1 MRWIFLLIF
10 VVTAFLAIS
19 SVPKYEQSGM
29 RVFENPGDVSNSF
42 LYFALI
48 IVFTAFVLILA
59 RKSEKFLKAFMYLLV
74 FVSIHYVLI
83 PFLGILSLIVALVLT
98 VLLILKPNWITI
110 DISALLLASGVAAM
124 FGISLEPTPV
134 IVLLVILAIYDAVS
148 VYKTG
153 HMIDLA
159 ESVKDL
165 PLLFIIPGKDRPS
178 VLGVGDVVIPNILVV
193 SAQTFTKSPEIGF
206 MRIPALTTLIGG
218 VLGMVTLLIVAE
230 KFKRPHAGLP
240 FLNAG
245 AIIGYLV
252 GIHL

>member
-1 MRWIFLLIF
+1 MRWVFLIIF
-10 VVTAFLAIS
+10 VVTALLAVS

-29 RVFENPGDVSNSF
+29 KVFENPGDVSNSI

-48 IVFTAFVLILA
+48 VVFTAFVLILA
-59 RKSEKFLKAFMYLLV
+59 RKSEKFLRVFMYLLV
-74 FVSIHYVLI
+74 FISIHYVLL
-83 PFLGILSLIVALVLT
+83 PFLGFLSLIVALILT

-110 DISALLLASGVAAM
+110 DVTALLLASGVAAM

-134 IVLLVILAIYDAVS
+134 IVLLVILAVYDAVS

-193 SAQTFTKSPEIGF
+193 SAQAFIKAPEVGF
-206 MRIPALTTLIGG
+206 LKTPALTTLIGG
-218 VLGMVTLLIVAE
+218 ILGMIALLIVAE

-245 AIIGYLV
+245 AIIGFLV